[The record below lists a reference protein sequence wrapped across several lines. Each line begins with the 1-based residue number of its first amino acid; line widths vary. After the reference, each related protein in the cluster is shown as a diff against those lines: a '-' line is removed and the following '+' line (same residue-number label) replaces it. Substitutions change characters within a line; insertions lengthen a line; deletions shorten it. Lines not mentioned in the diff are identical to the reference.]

1 MDVVGLHRR
10 ACAAFGT
17 RVKAVDADQWH
28 APTPCE
34 DWDARNLVAH
44 LVDEC
49 RWTPELLAGR
59 TIEEVADELA
69 ADPLDDDPVAAWDAA
84 MTAAI
89 AAAAAVDLERTV
101 HLSFGDRPAR
111 YYLTQLTADHL
122 IHAWDLA
129 RAIGTDERLDAELV
143 EEIARW
149 FAHEEEQHYRLAGV
163 IGDRQRVPGDAGP
176 QARLLA
182 AFGRRP

>member
-10 ACAAFGT
+10 ACAEFGT
-17 RVKAVDADQWH
+17 RVKAVGADQWH
-28 APTPCE
+28 APTPCT
-34 DWDARNLVAH
+34 DWDVRDLVAH

-69 ADPLDDDPVAAWDAA
+69 ADPLGEDPVVAWED
-84 MTAAI
+84 
-89 AAAAAVDLERTV
+89 AAAAATTAAGAVDLERTV
-101 HLSFGDRPAR
+101 HLSFGDHPAR

-122 IHAWDLA
+122 VHAWDLA
-129 RAIGTDERLDAELV
+129 RAIGTDETLDAELV
-143 EEIARW
+143 DEIARW
-149 FAHEEEQHYRLAGV
+149 FVEEEEEHYRPAGV
-163 IGDRQRVPGDAGP
+163 IAQRQPVPADAGP

>member
-10 ACAAFGT
+10 ACAEFGA
-17 RVKAVDADQWH
+17 RVKVVDADQWH

-34 DWDARNLVAH
+34 EWDVRDLVAH

-59 TIEEVADELA
+59 TIEEVADALA
-69 ADPLDDDPVAAWDAA
+69 GDPLGDDPVAAWDEAV
-84 MTAAI
+84 TAAT
-89 AAAAAVDLERTV
+89 AAAGAVDPERTV
-101 HLSFGDRPAR
+101 HLSFGDCPAR

-129 RAIGTDERLDAELV
+129 RAIGTDEVLDAELV

-149 FAHEEEQHYRLAGV
+149 FAHEEQEHYRPAGV
-163 IGDRQRVPGDAGP
+163 IGDRQPVPADAGS